1 MELFTNPLQSNFEP
15 ISEPNLFS
23 ILNPINI
30 LNSLFSDQS
39 MKIDLPMISIT
50 VIDMTNLNRNSNITE
65 GLYLKNN
72 KMLLEDFPQI
82 SSNYLF

>member
-1 MELFTNPLQSNFEP
+1 LELFTNPLQSNFEP